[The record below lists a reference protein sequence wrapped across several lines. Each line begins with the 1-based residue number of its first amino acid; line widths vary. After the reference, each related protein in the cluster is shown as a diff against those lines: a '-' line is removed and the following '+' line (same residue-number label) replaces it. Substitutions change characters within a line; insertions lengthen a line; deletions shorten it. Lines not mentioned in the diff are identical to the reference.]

1 MELLQKN
8 IVDAV
13 CAEHFG
19 AFEWSKNQSTGSVD
33 PTAVRAWLD
42 LLDAAAQT
50 NGSVFI
56 KTWPGPET
64 VRKTAFFVCF
74 PYVCPE
80 PVLAKCSFLYING
93 ETVRKPPLFETF
105 CFVDKSDQ
113 FTETGSGQT

>member
-8 IVDAV
+8 IVDVV

-33 PTAVRAWLD
+33 PAAVRAWLD

-64 VRKTAFFVCF
+64 VRKTAFVLEFSLCLSRACLGKMFVF
-74 PYVCPE
+74 IYKWLKNA
-80 PVLAKCSFLYING
+80 VLRRLQKDSTSTHCD
-93 ETVRKPPLFETF
+93 R
-105 CFVDKSDQ
+105 
-113 FTETGSGQT
+113 

>member
-8 IVDAV
+8 IVDVV

-33 PTAVRAWLD
+33 PAAVRAWLD

-64 VRKTAFFVCF
+64 VRKTAFFLSF

-93 ETVRKPPLFETF
+93 AKMPFETF
-105 CFVDKSDQ
+105 CFVHKSDQ
-113 FTETGSGQT
+113 FTETGSDKRRRS

>member
-64 VRKTAFFVCF
+64 VR
-74 PYVCPE
+74 
-80 PVLAKCSFLYING
+80 N
-93 ETVRKPPLFETF
+93 
-105 CFVDKSDQ
+105 
-113 FTETGSGQT
+113 